1 MVRVVNKNLMITL
14 VEIHDHMWRYDKSTG
29 QTSLQHST
37 DLGFMAVWP
46 NSILSSVKTKENTLG
61 IYKNAPKAPT
71 FLLSNNPSHEHLT
84 LKVEHTTL
92 LYIIYSSHILI
103 LHVKC
108 AHSRP
113 VHIIVYIIYCV
124 FAILYIA
131 YFYIILLSSVSCP
144 VAVILLH
151 CEASVPITN
160 SSYV

>member
-1 MVRVVNKNLMITL
+1 MITL
-14 VEIHDHMWRYDKSTG
+14 VEIHDHMWRYDKSTEG

-71 FLLSNNPSHEHLT
+71 FLPSNNPSHEHLT

-131 YFYIILLSSVSCP
+131 YFILFFYHLFPVLLLSLCCTVK
-144 VAVILLH
+144 LL
-151 CEASVPITN
+151 SL
-160 SSYV
+160 